1 MMGDLF
7 NRNRQETEEHW
18 VSISDVMI
26 GLMVIFLFIAIGYML
41 NVRLEADQM
50 ILLRAEL
57 QKLVDAYKNWQVDL
71 ARDLETEFEGS
82 FAKKNQFRMWKGYLD
97 KETLS
102 IRFKQP
108 FPIGVDDVP
117 GNFANKVL
125 QNFFPR
131 YIAILAQDKYRDRI
145 AEIRI
150 EGHTSSEWS
159 SQVPVREAYIKNME
173 LSQNRS
179 RNVLDYVLNI
189 EAPQITANK
198 VWIKKHLTA
207 NGLSSSQLILNLER
221 NCPTPANSYL
231 TIAEETGIQA
241 WRISQLHQRICS
253 EIRTWENSE
262 TITQADVIKAVLPAY
277 PEFRHKVEVLERA
290 MHLLTEDKTDDKAE
304 SRRVEFRV
312 VTKAEKLT
320 EEITQ
325 LMAEFDV
332 ARETG
337 IPLEDVK
344 KLHRWIRNTI
354 SDNPEITIDN
364 IINSLRSVPDFSEVK
379 GDLGK
384 AVNLLIENPDKTE
397 ASD

>member
-1 MMGDLF
+1 MIGNLF
-7 NRNRQETEEHW
+7 SRKGQETEEHW
-18 VSISDVMI
+18 VSISDVMT

-57 QKLVDAYKNWQVDL
+57 QKLLDAYKNWQVDL
-71 ARDLETEFEGS
+71 ARDLEEEFEGNLD
-82 FAKKNQFRMWKGYLD
+82 KKNEFRTWKGYLD

-108 FPIGVDDVP
+108 FPMGVDEVP
-117 GNFANKVL
+117 ENFASEVL

-131 YIAILAQDKYRDRI
+131 YIAILAQDRYRSRI

-159 SQVPVREAYIKNME
+159 SQVPVYEAYIKNME
-173 LSQNRS
+173 LSQNRA

-189 EAPQITANK
+189 DALQITGNR

-221 NCPTPANSYL
+221 NCPTSANSYF
-231 TIAEETGIQA
+231 TIAEETGIQV

-253 EIRTWENSE
+253 EIRNWKDSE
-262 TITQADVIKAVLPAY
+262 SITQASIIRAILPDY
-277 PEFRHKVEVLERA
+277 PEFKHKVEVLERA
-290 MHLLTEDKTDDKAE
+290 MNLLTEDKTDDKAE

-312 VTKAEKLT
+312 VTKSEKLT

-325 LMAEFDV
+325 LMTEFDV
-332 ARETG
+332 ARKTG

-344 KLHRWIRNTI
+344 KLHRWIHSAIN
-354 SDNPEITIDN
+354 DNPDITIDN
-364 IINSLRSVPDFSEVK
+364 IINSLLSVSDFSELK
-379 GDLGK
+379 GDLEK
-384 AVNLLIENPDKTE
+384 AVNLLIEGPNKTE
-397 ASD
+397 APN